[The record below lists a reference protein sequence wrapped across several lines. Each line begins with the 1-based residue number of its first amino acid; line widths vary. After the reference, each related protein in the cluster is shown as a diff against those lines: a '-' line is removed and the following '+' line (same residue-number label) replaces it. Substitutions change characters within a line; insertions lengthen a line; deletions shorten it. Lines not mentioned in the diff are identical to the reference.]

1 MPDQLTD
8 RARKAA
14 EEIAA
19 DVFKKLGKRQ
29 NDCPPDCDQCH
40 VHAECKAKEC
50 VLIEYLTAIIER
62 HIRDE
67 WKFEDIPTGV
77 RVLVAA
83 EYHDGSPNRVG
94 IGEVYIEDGKK
105 GILVDDGIERLSLD
119 LPLTVYAW
127 CELPTPPPN
136 VAKEA
141 APCPKN

>member
-14 EEIAA
+14 EDVRNFLISDAGPVHGDFISGVAA
-19 DVFKKLGKRQ
+19 IFV
-29 NDCPPDCDQCH
+29 
-40 VHAECKAKEC
+40 
-50 VLIEYLTAIIER
+50 R
-62 HIRDE
+62 HMRDE
-67 WKFEDIPTGV
+67 WKFESIPTGV

-94 IGEVYIEDGKK
+94 IGEVYVEDGKK

-127 CELPTPPPN
+127 RELPSPPPN
-136 VAKEA
+136 FGKEA
-141 APCPKN
+141 APCPM